1 MKKYPLP
8 VGSEGHT
15 NSDRHY
21 GTYQDNILLSMQ
33 YINISSF
40 KWVITQIKMLN
51 GFEPHKSQQSEFESD
66 WWAPRTWT
74 KIGQIGIIKVNDSQ
88 KQVIELVQIRPHQW
102 HSFGRGKMGR
112 VSYELSEDNRRRLE
126 LLTAFGILN
135 GRCPTR
141 DEIVNESIRQYF
153 KRVYEDYCN
162 KADANDFMKRMMEEV
177 VQ

>member
-1 MKKYPLP
+1 
-8 VGSEGHT
+8 
-15 NSDRHY
+15 
-21 GTYQDNILLSMQ
+21 
-33 YINISSF
+33 
-40 KWVITQIKMLN
+40 
-51 GFEPHKSQQSEFESD
+51 
-66 WWAPRTWT
+66 
-74 KIGQIGIIKVNDSQ
+74 
-88 KQVIELVQIRPHQW
+88 
-102 HSFGRGKMGR
+102 MGR